1 MDLLDILSYDNR
13 PPTCKS
19 NKKIIKYECVK
30 AKPAVFQKELHYTSK
45 TLVLI
50 LWQFK

>member
-1 MDLLDILSYDNR
+1 
-13 PPTCKS
+13 
-19 NKKIIKYECVK
+19 VK

-50 LWQFK
+50 LWQFKWIYESKSLEKNDEVRIRI